1 MRETM
6 GHPQGNQRCRLFQ
19 DCFQKFQ
26 VIPLWNRGHVMFDC
40 EVNNLL
46 QIVYFLL
53 SNQIKEVINKIF
65 EKFCVSLKS
74 NLVNISNDPIRN
86 QVGASLRTTAVGS
99 YFILPL

>member
-46 QIVYFLL
+46 QVFDFLL
-53 SNQIKEVINKIF
+53 SNQIREVINNIF
-65 EKFCVSLKS
+65 GNCLCRSSLT
-74 NLVNISNDPIRN
+74 LLIFLMIRS
-86 QVGASLRTTAVGS
+86 GTK
-99 YFILPL
+99 